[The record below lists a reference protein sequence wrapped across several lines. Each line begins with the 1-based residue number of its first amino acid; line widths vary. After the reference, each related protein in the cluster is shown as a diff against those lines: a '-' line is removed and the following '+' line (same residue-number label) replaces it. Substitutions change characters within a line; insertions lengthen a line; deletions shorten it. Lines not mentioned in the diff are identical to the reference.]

1 MRKPAT
7 MALALLGTIVANLVI
22 AGVAIAGNAAPASA
36 PAVPTGTATPTAMSA
51 PTTSAAPVADDQF
64 VAEVIGTNELFVVG
78 RSICDSIG
86 LPGVSH
92 ASLVGELGASRW
104 GAAVAEILVT
114 SAEVN
119 LCPERRYVVATV
131 AVHSEAPAPQ
141 ARPAPSRAAPP
152 ARP

>member
-22 AGVAIAGNAAPASA
+22 AGVAIAGNAAPDAA

-92 ASLVGELGASRW
+92 ASLVGELGASR
-104 GAAVAEILVT
+104 
-114 SAEVN
+114 
-119 LCPERRYVVATV
+119 
-131 AVHSEAPAPQ
+131 
-141 ARPAPSRAAPP
+141 
-152 ARP
+152 